1 MRISALFLVL
11 VASCATLSGSHESR
25 GPWSFASTQPV
36 DVPPLRTRWTPEEVK
51 AACDQ
56 SEKVADAKLLEV
68 VAIPDAQ
75 RTFANTADAI
85 EQITTDW
92 GDVASRVSFMKD
104 IHTDAK
110 VRAAAAACEEQAG
123 KYAVRLAA
131 RKDLYLAT
139 KNWLEG
145 PGKSEDLTAEQR
157 RLVELAMREFKRA
170 GLGLP
175 DAEREKLVQLRSRLA
190 ELQTRFATNLDED
203 TTSIELSKDELP
215 GMPES
220 YLARLK
226 PGSAPG
232 KVIVTTKYPD
242 FFPLMENCR
251 NEETRNKMERAS
263 MSRGSARGNVKLLDE
278 AIALRDEAAHML
290 GYATHADF
298 VTEVRMAKNGRAVAE
313 FESKLQGRLKSR
325 LAADTAKMEA
335 LKAADTGAAKAVINS
350 WDWRYYLNQLRKR
363 DYALDDEQIRAYFP
377 ADKVMAGMLDVYSRV
392 LSVEF
397 RRVPK
402 AEVWADGVEQYEI
415 HDVPGGR
422 LLAKFYVDLFPREGK
437 YGHAA
442 SFGLGPARGL
452 PGGYEIP
459 LSVLVVNF
467 EPPQG
472 GKVAHLSLNEVD
484 TLFHEFGHI
493 MHQCLTT
500 ARYASLSGS
509 NVATDF
515 VEAPSQMLENFVFE
529 PEVLALISTGLPPD
543 LMKRMAAARRFDAG
557 VRYSRQIF
565 LGSFDLFIHT
575 HGAKVDSESVARQ
588 LWSEIMTFPEPP
600 DAHFAAGFGHVMG
613 GYDAGYYGYLWSEV
627 FSADMFTRFQK
638 QGVLNPKTG
647 REYRD
652 AILAQGRVKDPDEL
666 LKEFLGRAPTEDA
679 FLKQIG
685 IEAGGRAQR

>member
-92 GDVASRVSFMKD
+92 GDVVSRVSFMKD

-131 RKDLYLAT
+131 RKDLYLIT

-145 PGKSEDLTAEQR
+145 PGKSEDLSAEQR
-157 RLVELAMREFKRA
+157 RLVDLAMREFKRA

-226 PGSAPG
+226 LGSVPG

-313 FESKLQGRLKSR
+313 FESKLLGRLKSR

-402 AEVWADGVEQYEI
+402 AEVWADGVELYEI

-422 LLAKFYVDLFPREGK
+422 LLGKFYVDLFPREGK

-442 SFGLGPARGL
+442 SFGLGPARGV

-484 TLFHEFGHI
+484 VLFHEFGHI

-509 NVATDF
+509 NVAIDF

-529 PEVLALISTGLPPD
+529 PEVLALVSTGLPPD

-575 HGAKVDSESVARQ
+575 HGAKVDSESIARK
-588 LWSEIMTFPEPP
+588 LWLEIMTFPEPP

-638 QGVLNPKTG
+638 EGVLNPPTG

-685 IEAGGRAQR
+685 IEAGGTAQR